1 MLAEVF
7 DKVILTVLFQPVSL
21 TVFNEFLLTLKPYL
35 FGESESIFVLV
46 AFLLVARVQPYV

>member
-46 AFLLVARVQPYV
+46 ASLLVARVQPYV